1 MTFLFSFFLKK
12 QNHDNNNFK
21 NQNNEFVNNQQYI
34 LQIEREKLELQK
46 QLITLVQ
53 NADSKRLEIE
63 HLQKELKQLK
73 KKYNSEKTRQQQQQQ
88 PIELKSTLSLEDSVL
103 EKELQNDVD
112 DETMPVSNIENDDDG
127 EQSEMI
133 NELDLMAIPSS
144 TTIIGKNL
152 F

>member
-1 MTFLFSFFLKK
+1 M
-12 QNHDNNNFK
+12 
-21 NQNNEFVNNQQYI
+21 
-34 LQIEREKLELQK
+34 ELQK